1 MSWFS
6 FGGGA
11 IATTTSG
18 GAGSTVSRTRVTGPL
33 KIDGITYTNVQVFEV
48 KGGIVYL
55 DGKALDGKDPT
66 TGEKVIYKSLQIIVE
81 GDVTGSIKT
90 TSGDV
95 SVGGSCQ
102 STSSVSGNI
111 RVEGDI
117 QGSASSVSED
127 VSASGG
133 IGGSTSTVSGRI
145 NGAKKK

>member
-1 MSWFS
+1 MSGNS
-6 FGGGA
+6 LA
-11 IATTTSG
+11 KQLRS
-18 GAGSTVSRTRVTGPL
+18 L
-33 KIDGITYTNVQVFEV
+33 KHTMD
-48 KGGIVYL
+48 
-55 DGKALDGKDPT
+55 T
-66 TGEKVIYKSLQIIVE
+66 TGSNSQSIITADAE
-81 GDVTGSIKT
+81 VTGSIKT

-117 QGSASSVSED
+117 QGSASSVSGD